1 MLAYLGIASIAF
13 LTVTGVLLLRT
24 ALLEAAGARRLRD
37 AAAGDGVPGATPA
50 KRTLQPR
57 DHERLDLEQFD
68 AQAIEH
74 SAAVA
79 SGPAQAAVKR
89 TLDIVLSLALLIF
102 LAPLLAVTAIAI
114 RLDSPGP
121 IVYRQKRVG
130 RGGAVFDV
138 LKFRSMV
145 RDAEAGGPQYA
156 AVGDRRITRV
166 GHFIRRLRIDEIP
179 QTINVLRGEMSFVG
193 PRPERPEFVAE
204 LENEIPH
211 YRNRHLVKPGITGW
225 AQVKYEYAAS
235 VAGAREKLRYDL
247 FYIARYSPLMDLAI
261 VLLTVRVALFGLGSR

>member
-1 MLAYLGIASIAF
+1 MLAYLVAASIAF
-13 LTVTGVLLLRT
+13 LTVTGAVLIRN
-24 ALLEAAGARRLRD
+24 AIVEAAGARRLRD
-37 AAAGDGVPGATPA
+37 AHAGEGQLGAPHT
-50 KRTLQPR
+50 KRTLKPR

-68 AQAIEH
+68 VFSIERAATAAASPLQA
-74 SAAVA
+74 
-79 SGPAQAAVKR
+79 GVKR
-89 TLDIVLSLALLIF
+89 SLDITLSLGLLIF

-114 RLDSPGP
+114 RLDSKGP

-130 RGGAVFDV
+130 RGGVVFEV

-145 RDAEAGGPQYA
+145 QDAEADGPQYA
-156 AVGDRRITRV
+156 AVGDQRITRV
-166 GHFIRRLRIDEIP
+166 GYFIRRLRIDEIP

-193 PRPERPEFVAE
+193 PRPERPEFVSE

-247 FYIARYSPLMDLAI
+247 FYIARYTPLMDLAI